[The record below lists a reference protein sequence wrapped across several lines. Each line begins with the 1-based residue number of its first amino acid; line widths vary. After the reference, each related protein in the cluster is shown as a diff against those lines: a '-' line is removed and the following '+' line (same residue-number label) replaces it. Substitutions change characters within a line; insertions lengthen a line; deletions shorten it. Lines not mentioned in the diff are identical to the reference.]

1 MTGGM
6 LGLVGS
12 VGIASAANDGG
23 SRKITV
29 NQMPSH
35 SHVEVVFVKKDSG
48 NTTIPP
54 WKLYIY
60 DRWASGGI
68 VECNGGEAVKG
79 SDADT
84 DWGSTSSVGGGQDY
98 IPAHTA
104 VYGWIR
110 TA

>member
-1 MTGGM
+1 MTGGV

-12 VGIASAANDGG
+12 IGIASAANNGG

-29 NQMPSH
+29 QQMPSH
-35 SHVEVVFVKKDSG
+35 AHDEVVYVKRDSG
-48 NTTIPP
+48 NTSIPP
-54 WKLYIY
+54 WKLYVN

-68 VECNGGEAVKG
+68 IECNGKDAIKG
-79 SDADT
+79 SDMDT
-84 DWGSTSSVGGGQDY
+84 DFGFTSSVGGGQDY

>member
-6 LGLVGS
+6 LGLIGS
-12 VGIASAANDGG
+12 VGIASAANNGG

-35 SHVEVVFVKKDSG
+35 SHVEVVLVKKDSG

-54 WKLYIY
+54 WKMYIY

-68 VECNGGEAVKG
+68 VECNGGEGVKG

-84 DWGSTSSVGGGQDY
+84 DWGSTSSVGGVQDY